1 MTVHA
6 IDLLQ
11 MRHDFE
17 MHVANTVTDSVN
29 YVASVDLGM
38 IYGVSL
44 GTMAGLLALEWYR
57 RWRKGKGLRMAL
69 KQERLRLREIL
80 SEGLTDMIC
89 DWEAEGKISHQEGD
103 ALFNDLSKK
112 LDLPDLIPRQ
122 RRYEIVKN
130 EIKTR
135 LRSPKHN
142 VKKPNIPGGSPAVPV
157 KPKTFR
163 QSTGNLISKFWK
175 TK

>member
-1 MTVHA
+1 MT
-6 IDLLQ
+6 IDLLEA
-11 MRHDFE
+11 RHNIE
-17 MHVANTVTDSVN
+17 MLLSNTVTDTVN
-29 YVASVDLGM
+29 YVTSVDFSM

-44 GTMAGLLALEWYR
+44 GTMFGILGIEAYR

-69 KQERLRLREIL
+69 KQEKLRLREKL
-80 SEGLTDMIC
+80 SMGLTNMIC
-89 DWEAEGKISHQEGD
+89 DWEADGSVSHQEGD
-103 ALFNDLSKK
+103 ALFNELSKK

-130 EIKTR
+130 EIKAR
-135 LRSPKHN
+135 LRSPKHQ

-163 QSTGNLISKFWK
+163 QSTGNLISRFWK